1 MRVDTLLYG
10 FTFDNAASQGS
21 SEIWR
26 LEVTNVLSTFF
37 FHSSSS
43 SLLDLE
49 ITITS
54 SLRTT
59 VASDP
64 LAILH

>member
-26 LEVTNVLSTFF
+26 LEVTNVSTFF
-37 FHSSSS
+37 FHSSSSS

-54 SLRTT
+54 SLRTDI
-59 VASDP
+59 VCV
-64 LAILH
+64 IV